1 MVFRMYPNGLSKLP
15 KTGLSKKII
24 GRNEMM
30 MQILMNWIWLI
41 CGDDPSLSFFYCY
54 LYISA
59 NKIHMILNCSH
70 QPRIFLW
77 SSSGLLVISLLVICK
92 MKSDILKGIAGKGK
106 PYPIVFSWRVRSYFG
121 SLFSLL
127 WRSFHS
133 VLFSQHPKKSKF
145 IIFQKRT
152 KKSIE
157 LKKWD

>member
-24 GRNEMM
+24 GLNEMM

-77 SSSGLLVISLLVICK
+77 SSGLLVISLLVICK
-92 MKSDILKGIAGKGK
+92 MKSDSLKGTLQGKG
-106 PYPIVFSWRVRSYFG
+106 
-121 SLFSLL
+121 SLTQL
-127 WRSFHS
+127 SFHDACDHILVAS
-133 VLFSQHPKKSKF
+133 FHYSGDH
-145 IIFQKRT
+145 
-152 KKSIE
+152 SIQCSFLNILE
-157 LKKWD
+157 RVNSSFFGKCLRVK